1 MDINDLRA
9 IVTVVSLLTFLG
21 VVWWA
26 YGVKSN
32 KKRFEEAAQVY
43 RTAAGLMEKNPKVDK
58 KDYRDMLE
66 RYLESLRFSKKGAL
80 AADVE
85 AKLKALK

>member
-1 MDINDLRA
+1 MDINEIRS

-32 KKRFEEAAQVY
+32 KKRFDEAAMLPFTDEEAD
-43 RTAAGLMEKNPKVDK
+43 RFELGLDGNGQ
-58 KDYRDMLE
+58 R
-66 RYLESLRFSKKGAL
+66 
-80 AADVE
+80 
-85 AKLKALK
+85 KAS